1 MMKQLIGIFLVCSI
15 GFSVLLTNIED
26 NGEVSDVIKA
36 DIEALASDEN
46 GGQPMD
52 CHSKVWDAGDG
63 RPVETKTYCGD
74 CQPIKCTDWE
84 NKVRCMR

>member
-1 MMKQLIGIFLVCSI
+1 MQDFIESVDERVIFHKM
-15 GFSVLLTNIED
+15 TDEEMAQAN
-26 NGEVSDVIKA
+26 
-36 DIEALASDEN
+36 IEALASDEN